1 MTDGATDLHA
11 DVVVVGSGAG
21 GAVTAA
27 ALAEGG
33 RDVVVVE
40 EGPWVDPDEM
50 EPFSFEEM
58 RVKYRHR
65 GLTAALGRPGIA
77 YAEGRCVGGSTEINS
92 GLYRR
97 LPEDLAARWRDRYRI
112 AEFTPEVLDH
122 YSSLIED
129 EIRISTVPGAPPL
142 SSALIE
148 RGATKLGWRST
159 EFARLFSYSP
169 DGRGVKQTMART
181 FVPRAVAAG
190 ARVVPD
196 TEAVRVIVDGGRAGG
211 VACRRRRPDDSWER
225 FEVRA
230 PQVFVCGGAVQT
242 PVLLQRSGVR
252 GKVGSGLEFHPTIK
266 VAARFPHPVDHDD
279 VPMHR
284 VTEFPSNLTIGGSA
298 STRGHVALA
307 VADAAPGDAAALEA
321 WESTAVYYT
330 AIKSEGQGRVWT
342 VPGLHTPVVSYRLTE
357 SDLSL
362 LARGLVHLGEL
373 LFAAGAV
380 ALYPSVAGGP
390 VLRRRD
396 ELLSWWDAVDRDRLN
411 LMTVHLASTVRMG
424 EDPDL
429 AAADSFGRIR
439 GVAGLRVND
448 ASLLPTAP
456 GVNPQAA
463 IMAIAR
469 RNAEHF
475 LAHT

>member
-1 MTDGATDLHA
+1 MSHLRA
-11 DVVVVGSGAG
+11 DVAIVGSGAG

-33 RDVVVVE
+33 RDVCVIE
-40 EGPWVDPDEM
+40 EGPWIAPDEM

-58 RVKYRHR
+58 RAKYRHR

-97 LPEDLAARWRDRYRI
+97 LPDELAAKWRERYRI
-112 AEFTPEVLDH
+112 AEFTPEILDH
-122 YSSLIED
+122 YASLVEA
-129 EIRISTVPGAPPL
+129 EIQVSTVPGAPPL

-159 EFARLFSYSP
+159 EFARLFSYSS
-169 DGRGVKQTMART
+169 DGRGSKQTMART

-190 ARVVPD
+190 ARIVPD
-196 TEAVRVIVDGGRAGG
+196 TEAVRLLVDGGRAWG
-211 VACRRRRPDDSWER
+211 VACRSRRPDGTWST
-225 FEVRA
+225 FEVHA
-230 PQVFVCGGAVQT
+230 PQVIVCGGAIQT
-242 PVLLQRSGVR
+242 PALLQRSGIR
-252 GKVGSGLEFHPTIK
+252 GNVGSGLEFHPTIK
-266 VAARFPHPVDHDD
+266 VAARFPHPVDHGD

-284 VTEFPSNLTIGGSA
+284 VTEFPANLTIGGSA

-307 VADAAPGDAAALEA
+307 VSDAAPDDGEALES

-330 AIKSEGQGRVWT
+330 AIRSEGTGRVWA
-342 VPGLHTPVVSYRLTE
+342 VPGLRTPVVSYRLTE

-373 LFAAGAV
+373 LFAAGAT
-380 ALYPSVAGGP
+380 ALYPSIAGGP

-396 ELLSWWDAVDRDRLN
+396 DLVSWWDAVDRNRVN

-424 EDPDL
+424 ENDSL
-429 AAADSFGRIR
+429 AAADSFGRVR
-439 GVAGLRVND
+439 GVANLWVND

-475 LAHT
+475 LAAT

>member
-1 MTDGATDLHA
+1 MTDLRA

-27 ALAEGG
+27 TLAEGG
-33 RDVVVVE
+33 RDVCVVE
-40 EGPWVDPDEM
+40 EGPWIAPDEL

-58 RVKYRHR
+58 RARYRHR

-97 LPEDLAARWRDRYRI
+97 LPEELAARWQERGRI
-112 AEFTPEVLDH
+112 LEFTPDILDH
-122 YSSLIED
+122 YASTIEE
-129 EIRISTVPGAPPL
+129 EIEISTVPGAPPL

-169 DGRGVKQTMART
+169 DGRGTKQTMART

-190 ARVVPD
+190 ARIVPD
-196 TEAVRVIVDGGRAGG
+196 TEAVRVLVDGGRATG
-211 VACRRRRPDDSWER
+211 VACRRRRPDGAWER

-230 PQVFVCGGAVQT
+230 PQVFVCGGAIQS
-242 PVLLQRSGVR
+242 PALLQRSGIR
-252 GKVGSGLEFHPTIK
+252 GLVGSGLEFHPTIK
-266 VAARFPHPVDHDD
+266 VAARFPHPIDHDD

-307 VADAAPGDAAALEA
+307 IADAAPGDDEALDA

-330 AIKSEGQGRVWT
+330 AIKSEGHGRVWT
-342 VPGLHTPVVSYRLTE
+342 LPGLHAPVVAYSLTE
-357 SDLSL
+357 ADLSL

-373 LFAAGAV
+373 LFAAGAT
-380 ALYPSVAGGP
+380 ALYPSIAGGP
-390 VLRRRD
+390 VLRRRGD
-396 ELLSWWDAVDRDRLN
+396 LVSWWDAVDRNRVN
-411 LMTVHLASTVRMG
+411 LMTVHLASTIRMG
-424 EDPDL
+424 EDQAL

-439 GVAGLRVND
+439 GVANLWVND

-469 RNAEHF
+469 RNADHF
-475 LAHT
+475 LANT